1 MGGSTSAA
9 RRVDRRVCALVVVAV
24 VTACTIAACGGSST
38 SQSGNKS
45 AQAVASY
52 YTGWPTQGT
61 PKHGGALTVD
71 VGAPINSFYPAR
83 YTAGLQAML
92 AVNTSLFE
100 FVPRTGNQKP
110 VLKGILVSTWTL
122 SMNRKVLTLNLRSG
136 LQFSNGEPMTA
147 EDVAHSLN
155 VPDRFGLNGT
165 AFVHATAVGNL
176 TVQIQLSK
184 PEQVFP
190 ETLSDTAAFPIL
202 PKKVLEREGEV
213 KFGQHPVG
221 MGPFMLKSASSG
233 NAVLTFVRN
242 PYYTHIQE
250 GQPYLDTLVLNTVES
265 DSARILGVRSGSAQ
279 VAQEVPYDQVPT
291 LKSTPGVKVLIGPL
305 WGASYITYNRNK
317 APYNEL
323 NVRKA
328 LQYATPREEII
339 QTVYK
344 GIGKVPNALGGELE
358 YWNPNSP
365 TFTYN
370 IAKAKELLKHSS
382 VPNGFNMT
390 INASSGESQGELVA
404 SILQS
409 SYAKIGVYVTIQA
422 QPISTIASE
431 ALESG
436 KFDFIIWPPEGGY
449 SNWYTPDA
457 IYKFMISNEYKQPYL
472 LPHASAKIIS
482 KLQIARESN
491 SPAEREKLFGE
502 IEYQTYFEEALFIPG
517 VTLVTIN
524 LVSESV
530 RGFQAIPNLSVRWN
544 EVWLNNA

>member
-61 PKHGGALTVD
+61 PKHGGTLTVD
-71 VGAPINSFYPAR
+71 VGAPINSYYPAKWD
-83 YTAGLQAML
+83 AGIQAML
-92 AVNTSLFE
+92 AVNASLFE
-100 FVPRTGNQKP
+100 FVPTTGDQKP
-110 VLKGILVSTWTL
+110 AFKGILVSSWAF
-122 SMNRKVLTLNLRSG
+122 SPNRKTLTLNLRPG
-136 LQFSNGEPMTA
+136 LQFSNGEPLTA
-147 EDVAHSLN
+147 EDVAYSLS

-165 AFVHATAVGNL
+165 SFVSAKATGTL
-176 TVQIQLSK
+176 IVQIQLSK

-202 PKKVLEREGEV
+202 PKKVLQSEGEV

-233 NAVLTFVRN
+233 NSVLTYVRN
-242 PYYTHIQE
+242 PYYTHVQT
-250 GQPYLDTLVLNTVES
+250 GQPYLNTLVLNAVES

-279 VAQEVPYDQVPT
+279 IAQEIPYDQVPT

-305 WGASYITYNRNK
+305 WGASYINYNRNK
-317 APYNEL
+317 APYDEI

-328 LQYATPREEII
+328 LQYATPREEIVN
-339 QTVYK
+339 TVYK

-358 YWNPNSP
+358 YWDPNSP

-390 INASSGESQGELVA
+390 ITTVSGESQGELLA

-409 SYAKIGVYVTIQA
+409 SYAKIGVHVSIQS
-422 QPISTIASE
+422 QPYTTFFTTAIN
-431 ALESG
+431 G
-436 KFDFIIWPPEGGY
+436 KFDFIIWPPEIGY

-457 IYKFMISNEYKQPYL
+457 IYHFMVDNEYKQAYL
-472 LPHASAKIIS
+472 LPVASS
-482 KLQIARESN
+482 KVRSELQTARESN
-491 SPAEREKLFGE
+491 NPAEREKLFRE
-502 IEYQTYFEEALFIPG
+502 IQYQSYFEEALFIPG

-524 LVSESV
+524 LIDENV
-530 RGFQAIPNLSVRWN
+530 RGFQVVPNLSVRWN
-544 EVWLNNA
+544 EVWLNNT